1 MSTQLEQNTS
11 PVAPKAVPRE
21 GPRDVFTRYWGR
33 YSAIAI
39 LVLIVVLFGA
49 LEPSFLTGGNP
60 PRIVE
65 QSSVTILL
73 AFGQFFAILLGGI
86 DLSVG
91 SVMAFTSIVMAKL
104 MVDGM
109 SWPLAVIVGGLVVGG
124 LVGALNGALITIT
137 KLHPF
142 IITLGTMAIFRGLT
156 YVMSDAT
163 AVSGL
168 PPEFSRTIG
177 GDLFGIVPTPILLVV
192 VVLVILVFFTV
203 KTKPGRNLYAM
214 GGNPQAAWFAGINSS
229 RHTLLAFT
237 ISGLCAGLA
246 GTVNVARL
254 GAAEP
259 NAGTGYEL
267 FAIAAVI
274 IAGTSFFGGEGLI
287 WKVLI
292 GGLIIG
298 TINNGLNM
306 VGVSSY
312 YQQIAM
318 GSLIVI
324 AVTLDRYFG
333 PRAALRR

>member
-1 MSTQLEQNTS
+1 MSTPMLQSESTR
-11 PVAPKAVPRE
+11 KEGRE
-21 GPRDVFTRYWGR
+21 SAKEAFTRYWGK

-39 LVLIVVLFGA
+39 LVLLVGLFGA
-49 LEPSFLTGGNP
+49 LERSFLAGGNP
-60 PRIVE
+60 TRIVE

-73 AFGQFFAILLGGI
+73 AFGEFFAILLGGI

-91 SVMAFTSIVMAKL
+91 SVMAFTSVITAKL
-104 MVDGM
+104 MIAGM
-109 SWPLAVIVGGLVVGG
+109 AWPLAVLVGGL
-124 LVGALNGALITIT
+124 LIGALIGCLNGALIAVT

-156 YVMSDAT
+156 YVLSDAT

-168 PPEFSRTIG
+168 PPEFSRAIG
-177 GDLFGIVPTPILLVV
+177 GRLFGFLPTPILIVLLVLGV
-192 VVLVILVFFTV
+192 LVFFTV

-214 GGNPQAAWFAGINSS
+214 GANPQAAWYAGINAT

-237 ISGLCAGLA
+237 ISGVCAGLA

-287 WKVLI
+287 WKVLV

-306 VGVSSY
+306 IGVSSY

-318 GSLIVI
+318 GSLRPPV
-324 AVTLDRYFG
+324 VGD
-333 PRAALRR
+333 PPAL

>member
-1 MSTQLEQNTS
+1 MSTPSNQNTS
-11 PVAPKAVPRE
+11 PSAPKVRRE
-21 GPRDVFTRYWGR
+21 TPRDMFTRYWGR

-39 LVLIVVLFGA
+39 LVLLVVLFGA
-49 LEPSFLTGGNP
+49 IEPSFLTGGNP
-60 PRIVE
+60 TRIVE

-91 SVMAFTSIVMAKL
+91 SVMAFSSVVSAQL
-104 MVDGM
+104 MVGGM
-109 SWPLAVIVGGLVVGG
+109 PWPLAVLVGGLLIGG
-124 LVGALNGALITIT
+124 AIGALNGALITIT
-137 KLHPF
+137 QLHPF
-142 IITLGTMAIFRGLT
+142 IITLGTMAIFRGFT
-156 YVMSDAT
+156 YVLSNAT

-177 GDLFGIVPTPILLVV
+177 GDVLGFLPTPILLVA
-192 VVLVILVFFTV
+192 VVLAILVFFTA

-214 GGNPQAAWFAGINSS
+214 GGNPQAAWFAGINSG
-229 RHTLLAFT
+229 RHTILAFT

-246 GTVNVARL
+246 GTVNIARL

-274 IAGTSFFGGEGLI
+274 IAGTSFFGGEGVI

-318 GSLIVI
+318 GALIVI

>member
-1 MSTQLEQNTS
+1 MSAT
-11 PVAPKAVPRE
+11 KAQVGTEGRAGETARE
-21 GPRDVFTRYWGR
+21 RFTRYWGS

-39 LVLIVVLFGA
+39 LLLLGA
-49 LEPSFLTGGNP
+49 VFSTLSPSFLTTANQSN
-60 PRIVE
+60 IAE
-65 QSSVTILL
+65 QSTVTILL

-91 SVMAFTSIVMAKL
+91 SVMAFTGVSSAQL
-104 MVDGM
+104 MVAGM
-109 SWPLAVIVGGLVVGG
+109 PWPLAVLLGGVF
-124 LVGALNGALITIT
+124 VGATVGAINGALISVT

-142 IITLGTMAIFRGLT
+142 IITLGTMTILRGVT
-156 YVMSDAT
+156 YVVSDAT

-168 PPEFSRTIG
+168 PASFSRAFG
-177 GDLFGIVPTPILLVV
+177 RDLMGFLPAPVLVV
-192 VVLVILVFFTV
+192 IVVLAVLVFFTT
-203 KTKPGRNLYAM
+203 KTKAGRNIYAM
-214 GGNPQAAWFAGINSS
+214 GGNPQAAWYAGINAN
-229 RHTLLAFT
+229 RHTVLAFT
-237 ISGLCAGLA
+237 ISGTCAGLA
-246 GTVNVARL
+246 GTVNIARL

-274 IAGTSFFGGEGLI
+274 IAGTSFFGGEGVI

-306 VGVSSY
+306 VGASAY

-318 GSLIVI
+318 GGLIVI

-333 PRAALRR
+333 PRRALRS